1 MNVDRALKQL
11 RFINMIMGLAVIVVE
26 IFGIFSTIFDIFT
39 NPGAVILNAFCVIFC
54 FILCLYEAQFKKL
67 SKKLRRLY
75 GFLYTYLG
83 RALYIFFIGTV
94 VIATSESDSDRSI
107 FFWIIGV
114 IMIIV
119 ALYNVL
125 IIFLHP
131 AFKNGNRKITDD
143 PTVSYSAGE
152 SELSNVLKKNPAL
165 ATKMLMGASKLAT

>member
-1 MNVDRALKQL
+1 MCRNIVSDQVNSFKSMNVDRALKQL

-83 RALYIFFIGTV
+83 RALYIFLFVFG
-94 VIATSESDSDRSI
+94 
-107 FFWIIGV
+107 
-114 IMIIV
+114 
-119 ALYNVL
+119 L
-125 IIFLHP
+125 
-131 AFKNGNRKITDD
+131 
-143 PTVSYSAGE
+143 VSH
-152 SELSNVLKKNPAL
+152 V
-165 ATKMLMGASKLAT
+165 